1 MILDPPSQP
10 HPFPPES
17 PAFSVTPGWMIT
29 FADLLSLLL
38 SFFVLL
44 FATTSIDHA
53 DWRRVM
59 QPVTV
64 YFGAHPA
71 PAPGFALPAPPASAA
86 IDMTYLTAALRQ
98 LAVRDP
104 NLAGAQITLEDDRAV
119 MILPAAQVPCGQR
132 RILPKS
138 FAGIA
143 ALLGD
148 IDNRIEVVGHSG
160 IDPTGAGGPENW
172 DRALSTADA
181 VAAALTGAGVTRA
194 IDASGQADLP
204 GGQNAC
210 AADIVFYGDSGS
222 TGGGGHGT

>member
-17 PAFSVTPGWMIT
+17 PPFPATPGWMIT

-64 YFGAHPA
+64 YFGAHPSS
-71 PAPGFALPAPPASAA
+71 APGLALPAPPAPAA

-98 LAVRDP
+98 LAARDP
-104 NLAGAQITLEDDRAV
+104 SLAGAQIMLLEDRAV
-119 MILPAAQVPCGQR
+119 MSLPAARVPCGQR
-132 RILPKS
+132 VIAPRY

-143 ALLGD
+143 VLLGN

-172 DRALSTADA
+172 DRALSVADA
-181 VAAALTGAGVTRA
+181 VAGVLTGAGVTRA
-194 IDASGQADLP
+194 IETSGRADLP
-204 GGQNAC
+204 GGQSAC
-210 AADIVFYGDSGS
+210 AVDIVFYSDSGS